1 MTDSCVGATGTN
13 DITDSRYLCLFHP
26 PFFWTPSLSFY
37 LLLSQVSVFLPS
49 SLHCVELS
57 VRVKGLCKVFWG
69 VSCPAV
75 GRKLLASLQ
84 GFCTKA
90 AVHQQYPKMSK
101 APSSHVLN
109 AFSTTLKLKS
119 PNKRKWLKTIH
130 CTKYPSHQF

>member
-26 PFFWTPSLSFY
+26 APLSFGLHLSLSIY
-37 LLLSQVSVFLPS
+37 
-49 SLHCVELS
+49 CS
-57 VRVKGLCKVFWG
+57 VRFLSSFLRRCLAWSFLFVLRVYVRFFG
-69 VSCPAV
+69 VLV
-75 GRKLLASLQ
+75 GRILLASLQ
-84 GFCTKA
+84 RVCTKA
-90 AVHQQYPKMSK
+90 TVHQQYPKMSK